1 MLPLAL
7 ELIATFCA
15 GVFFGAAVYISIAQ
29 HPAVME
35 AGPGVGGRFFPP
47 MYRRAAPMQIGL
59 AVVGTLSGFA
69 AFGVGGNVL
78 WAIGSFFLVSV
89 IPITLVAIKPIND
102 VLLDA
107 NHSPDASDTERLLH
121 QWGLKHWWRSVVSGI
136 AFILFLLAHGYN
148 A

>member
-1 MLPLAL
+1 MPVF

-15 GVFFGAAVYISIAQ
+15 GVFFGAAVYISIVQ

-78 WAIGSFFLVSV
+78 WAVGSFFLVSV
-89 IPITLVAIKPIND
+89 IPITLVMIKPVND
-102 VLLDA
+102 VLLDE
-107 NHSPDASDTERLLH
+107 NRDRDASDTEKLLH

-136 AFILFLLAHGYN
+136 AFILFLLAYGYN